1 MKRVW
6 ILLMLSLMG
15 CGRGGER
22 AEGEGPALP
31 VTVTVATRQPVE
43 ERLRLLARIEASEEP
58 LIVAETSGRVVA
70 VHVEPGQ
77 AVEVG
82 SLLVELDDRD
92 QRLALERAE
101 AQRERVE
108 ALILAQQRQVA
119 RLKNL
124 ARRDAASAQA
134 LEGAEAELA
143 ALQAQRRELD
153 ALIASSKLQ
162 LERTR
167 ITSPLA
173 GTIDRRLVSVGDF
186 LSPGKP
192 VAAIIG
198 RETRRVVVALPE
210 NQAPRLRPGLL
221 LRLLPSE
228 GPPIALTLASLRPAV
243 TPAGRALEAIAF
255 VAGEE
260 GARLLPGARVPA
272 ELVLEERES
281 FWLPALAVVERQ
293 QGRTVYVLEGERARG
308 VLVETGVRREGFI
321 EVRSGLSEGE
331 KVIVEGAGF
340 LSEGLR
346 VLVREDAS

>member
-1 MKRVW
+1 MKRVL
-6 ILLMLSLMG
+6 ILLLLPLVG

-70 VHVEPGQ
+70 VHVEPEQ
-77 AVEVG
+77 PVEVG
-82 SLLVELDDRD
+82 TVLVELDDRD

-101 AQRERVE
+101 AQLERVE
-108 ALILAQQRQVA
+108 ALIRAGQRQVE

-124 ARRDAASAQA
+124 ARRDAASVQA

-143 ALQAQRRELD
+143 ALQAQRRELQ
-153 ALIASSKLQ
+153 ALIESSKLQ

-167 ITSPLA
+167 ITSPIA

-210 NQAPRLRPGLL
+210 NEAPRLRPGLL
-221 LRLLPSE
+221 LRLFPSE
-228 GPPIALTLASLRPAV
+228 GRRSRSSSPACARRSHPPGGASRPS
-243 TPAGRALEAIAF
+243 PSW
-255 VAGEE
+255 
-260 GARLLPGARVPA
+260 RV
-272 ELVLEERES
+272 RK
-281 FWLPALAVVERQ
+281 
-293 QGRTVYVLEGERARG
+293 ARG
-308 VLVETGVRREGFI
+308 CFRGACLRSWCSRSARASGCRRSRWSSGSRAVPSMSSMASAPARCWWKPACAAKASSRCARGFPRVRR
-321 EVRSGLSEGE
+321 
-331 KVIVEGAGF
+331 
-340 LSEGLR
+340 
-346 VLVREDAS
+346 